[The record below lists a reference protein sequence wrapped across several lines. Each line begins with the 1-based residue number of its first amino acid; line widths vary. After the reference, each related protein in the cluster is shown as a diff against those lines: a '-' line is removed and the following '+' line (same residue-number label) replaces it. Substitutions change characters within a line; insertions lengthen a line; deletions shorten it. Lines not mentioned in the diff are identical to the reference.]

1 MRPWNEFVAVVGDM
15 FSLSLVALVLIL
27 AGIILGLLWAFWHE
41 FIAAM
46 ARVLRWR
53 RRKEEK
59 KSKDD
64 SEVRLITEEE
74 LEEVEQSEEELPDV
88 EAAVFATLADRYA
101 AEGRFA
107 EAVRERLRAMVRE
120 LVDRGVITHHP
131 GWTVTELAEAAGI
144 ARPAVKP
151 PVVEATR
158 IFSFIWYRKEP
169 ALSEHDTRMRI
180 LAGALTSE
188 MGKR

>member
-1 MRPWNEFVAVVGDM
+1 MRPWNEFVAAVGDAM
-15 FSLSLVALVLIL
+15 SLGLVVLLLIL
-27 AGIILGLLWAFWHE
+27 AAIIGGLLWAFWHE

-53 RRKEEK
+53 RSKEKK

-88 EAAVFATLADRYA
+88 EAIVFATLADRYA

-131 GWTVTELAEAAGI
+131 GWTVTELAEAAGS
-144 ARPAVKP
+144 ARPAVRP
-151 PVVEATR
+151 PVVEATK

-169 ALSEHDTRMRI
+169 ALSEHDTQMRA
-180 LAGALTSE
+180 LAGALASE